1 MMKNIEHAEEILKEV
16 ENKIGPDNIFGHI
29 DGFDFSIFMQRLL
42 IPEDVCVIYTGNWE
56 NANYPCAYHLLD
68 RIKKHPLIWKWFF
81 MF

>member
-1 MMKNIEHAEEILKEV
+1 MMKNIENAEEKLKEV
-16 ENKIGPDNIFGHI
+16 EDKIGPDNIFGFI

-42 IPEDVCVIYTGNWE
+42 IPEGDYVIDTGNWE
-56 NANYPCAYHLLD
+56 NVNYACAYHLLE